1 MLDCTM
7 TQKDI
12 YIDIM
17 LNGHFERQ
25 LKYEGNYH
33 LEKDDNGNI
42 VKCFSEK
49 DVKAFVNSKC
59 EYLSDKDYKIEFTN
73 QRV

>member
-1 MLDCTM
+1 MANEV
-7 TQKDI
+7 I

-17 LNGHFERQ
+17 LNVHFERQ

-33 LEKDDNGNI
+33 LEEDLNGNI

-49 DVKAFVNSKC
+49 DIKEFVESKC
-59 EYLSDKDYKIEFTN
+59 PRLMGKGYNVEFTN
-73 QRV
+73 QRI

>member
-1 MLDCTM
+1 M
-7 TQKDI
+7 TKDTI
-12 YIDIM
+12 YIDVM
-17 LNGHFERQ
+17 LNGKFQMQ

-33 LEKDDNGNI
+33 LEEDLNGNI

-49 DVKAFVNSKC
+49 DVKEFVESKC
-59 EYLSDKDYKIEFTN
+59 PRLIGKGYNVEFTN

>member
-7 TQKDI
+7 VQKDI

-25 LKYEGNYH
+25 LKYKGNYH
-33 LEKDDNGNI
+33 LEEDLNGNI

-49 DVKAFVNSKC
+49 DVKEFVERKC
-59 EYLSDKDYKIEFTN
+59 PRLVGKGYNVEFTK
-73 QRV
+73 QRI